1 MKVIIIGAKGMLG
14 QELARTFVDYQPL
27 LWDRQEIDITD
38 EYSVSNKISGEK
50 PDVVI
55 NAAAFNDV
63 DAAEEK
69 EPLAKRINGSGPGYL
84 AKSLSASGGILVHY
98 STDYVFRGDK
108 KEGYLEEDSP
118 EPQSAY
124 ARSKYLGE
132 QEVQKCTGKFY
143 IIRLSRLFG
152 QPAASETAKK
162 SFVQLMLDLAKTKKE
177 LNVVNEELDCPTFAP
192 DLALRT
198 REIIEQK
205 KPYGL
210 YHVTNSGACTWYDFA
225 KEIFTLKNIDVKLNP
240 VPTDFFP
247 RPAVRPKYSVL
258 LNTKLTAMRSW
269 QEALKEF
276 LVHNL

>member
-14 QELARTFVDYQPL
+14 QELARTFVNYQTL
-27 LWDRQEIDITD
+27 LWDRHEIDITD
-38 EYSVSNKISGEK
+38 KNSVRNKIKREK
-50 PDVVI
+50 PDVII
-55 NAAAFNDV
+55 NAAAYNDV
-63 DAAEEK
+63 DGAEEK
-69 EPLAKRINGSGPGYL
+69 EFLANQINGFGPGYL
-84 AKSLSASGGILVHY
+84 AKSLSDSGGILVHY
-98 STDYVFRGDK
+98 STDYVFKGDK
-108 KEGYLEEDSP
+108 KEGYQEEDFP

-132 QEVQKCTGKFY
+132 QEVQKYTNKFY

-152 QPAASETAKK
+152 KPAASVTAKK
-162 SFVQLMLDLAKTKKE
+162 SFVQLMLDLAKTKKM

-192 DLALRT
+192 DLAQRT

-225 KEIFTLKNIDVKLNP
+225 KEIFTLKNISVKLNP
-240 VPTDFFP
+240 VPADFFP
-247 RPAVRPKYSVL
+247 RPAVRPKFSVL
-258 LNTKLTAMRSW
+258 LNTKLAAMRSW

-276 LVHNL
+276 IINN